1 MQIPSVTIRGERL
14 QRSRVEE
21 RSILILIR
29 AYGTP
34 SARILTM
41 DIYSS
46 VFPMLALN
54 IVLSQSFLA
63 VLQFFPLRIG
73 IFILCY
79 IIWKAS
85 NSNFEFIRANRLR
98 VCLVS
103 GKKNYKQKPKTL
115 NARIMNCAGK
125 VKTLGTQ
132 SWITCILQYKKAISI
147 KGPCQKF
154 WFGSE
159 TCPEVFC
166 FDPHYQKPAYVES
179 YRTSVEFSYGLNI
192 KYFSTGSVT

>member
-1 MQIPSVTIRGERL
+1 MELCEYRLRPWDFFLTPETWTFWKWKMQIPSVTIRGERL

-103 GKKNYKQKPKTL
+103 GKKITNKNQKPWMLELWTVL
-115 NARIMNCAGK
+115 GK
-125 VKTLGTQ
+125 LRLWGRK
-132 SWITCILQYKKAISI
+132 
-147 KGPCQKF
+147 
-154 WFGSE
+154 
-159 TCPEVFC
+159 
-166 FDPHYQKPAYVES
+166 VE
-179 YRTSVEFSYGLNI
+179 
-192 KYFSTGSVT
+192 